1 MKVLILDLAHD
12 FKLNPDQLYAFAVEY
27 HNRYGIFDY
36 ERGMDHAKTDTWN
49 SDQLVK
55 DFKKANIK
63 GHDWREEL
71 QEMLKELLDMKK
83 LNEDVNITD
92 PQMAQKY
99 AEGMARVAKHDAE
112 IASLKSQIARIDGQK
127 SDIQT
132 ELAKISGQ
140 AAPEASQN
148 QQTPEQAAAAAAA
161 AVVGQ
166 GQPTS
171 ESLLVRV
178 NESEDEAERI
188 QLEID
193 QISDQMMLMEDP
205 VEIAEMEDYLR
216 NLVDQL
222 KQLDMDQMDHEDSFE
237 PDYESDPRD
246 LDLYDDI
253 DLNPDYDLDQHR
265 DFDERDYDDM
275 NPELDEA
282 ENDEPRFTGMH
293 GFPYEVNKEG
303 RPIKKID
310 PVRSPRERKQ
320 RPWSDAKLDKYDQFD
335 KDIRDIG
342 YEIEGSEEEMKYNME
357 RFQAPNYEGI
367 EGEIEEFFSQIGFE
381 ASDVLN
387 SGMSDKEK
395 IKGLK
400 KLSVKHPE
408 DLLHNY
414 HHYFPE
420 YDSSLDKQRKAVE
433 KENKQIQAKIDKLK
447 AKIAKKE
454 EQQDKMG
461 YPVYDSY
468 NPMSPENFY
477 DLDEAYVER
486 EGEEK
491 KTKEDYL
498 DNDYVFYVK
507 VIDGDNE
514 FIGKIFKISPD
525 GDWYGIVKNGDDNS
539 FEKISYE
546 PEYDE
551 IDIVEFLGD
560 SYDTIE
566 IIDQH
571 EFNDYIEDNEDNEN
585 EKEYKKQY
593 HDAYN
598 DFPKDDEDIEETWPS
613 NSIASS

>member
-1 MKVLILDLAHD
+1 
-12 FKLNPDQLYAFAVEY
+12 
-27 HNRYGIFDY
+27 
-36 ERGMDHAKTDTWN
+36 
-49 SDQLVK
+49 
-55 DFKKANIK
+55 
-63 GHDWREEL
+63 
-71 QEMLKELLDMKK
+71 MKK

-99 AEGMARVAKHDAE
+99 AEGMARVAKLDAE

-140 AAPEASQN
+140 AAPEAGQN

-161 AVVGQ
+161 AAASTQ

-178 NESEDEAERI
+178 DESENEAERI

-205 VEIAEMEDYLR
+205 LEIEEMYDYLKILT
-216 NLVDQL
+216 NKL
-222 KQLDMDQMDHEDSFE
+222 KNLDMDQLDAKDSFE

-282 ENDEPRFTGMH
+282 ENDEPRMSGMP
-293 GFPYEVNKEG
+293 GRLEDYYEVNKEG
-303 RPIKKID
+303 RPIKKRT

-320 RPWSDAKLDKYDQFD
+320 RPWSDAKLDKYDQLD
-335 KDIRDIG
+335 KEIRDLG
-342 YEIEGSEEEMKYNME
+342 YEIEGIEDDMKYNME
-357 RFQAPNYEGI
+357 RFQAPSYEGI
-367 EGEIEEFFSQIGFE
+367 EGEIEEFFGQIGFE
-381 ASDVLN
+381 ASDALN
-387 SGMSDKEK
+387 SGLSDKEK
-395 IKGLK
+395 IKALK
-400 KLSVKHPE
+400 KLKVDNPE
-408 DLLHNY
+408 GLLDTY
-414 HHYFPE
+414 HHYYPE
-420 YDSSLDKQRKAVE
+420 YDSSLDKQRKEIE
-433 KENKQIQAKIDKLK
+433 KENKQMQAQIDKIK
-447 AKIAKKE
+447 AKISKKE
-454 EQQDKMG
+454 EQLDKMG
-461 YPVYDSY
+461 SPVWESY

-477 DLDEAYVER
+477 DLSEAYAEMEDEEER
-486 EGEEK
+486 QK
-491 KTKEDYL
+491 SKEDYQ

-507 VIDGDNE
+507 INDDENE

-525 GDWYGIVKNGDDNS
+525 GDWFGLVKKGDDDS

-566 IIDQH
+566 IIDNH
-571 EFNDYIEDNEDNEN
+571 EFNDYIEDNEEED
-585 EKEYKKQY
+585 YKKQY
-593 HDAYN
+593 HDDYN
-598 DFPKDDEDIEETWPS
+598 DYEKNIPLDDGDEEIEETWPS